1 MTKISTESKVRLII
15 SGSLLVACLIICLCT
30 CSVGYK
36 VTVAGRTLGLIPSRQ
51 MFNDVYKSISENVFS
66 MTGQDFSIPAEAEL
80 KMTLSLNRSFQC
92 REQFAESLKSVSPD
106 MIPAYTVLIDK
117 KMIVALPSK
126 EMALDTV
133 NEYKNS
139 FSSGTRESALEF
151 KNDVEI
157 RYMFAPKKLLHSKDA
172 AVTYLLDGEFSYYR
186 AKENTT
192 VSELSEK
199 MRIPESIILK
209 ANLTEGN
216 IIPKNQVIK
225 LYLGKMF
232 ADVISTR
239 KEQREE
245 AIPFETVEQ
254 LTDSIYDGSKEI
266 ITPGTNGLK
275 YVDEF
280 ITCINGIETS
290 REVLHES
297 IVKSPIT
304 QVELVGTKKKPSPVG
319 TGILLMP
326 TSGAL
331 SSRFGFRWGR
341 QHQGIDLGASLGT
354 PIYAADNGTVIYSE
368 YNEGGYGYM
377 VQIDHANGLKT
388 YYAHCDELL
397 VNNGDVVAKGDII
410 ARVGNT
416 GRSTGPHLHFEVRRG
431 DVPIDPLEYLN

>member
-15 SGSLLVACLIICLCT
+15 SGSLLAACLIICLCT

-36 VTVAGRTLGLIPSRQ
+36 VTVAGRTLGLIPSQQ
-51 MFNDVYKSISENVFS
+51 MFNDVYESISENVFS

-80 KMTLSLNRSFQC
+80 KMTLALNRSFQC
-92 REQFAESLKSVSPD
+92 QEQFAESLKSVSPD
-106 MIPAYTVLIDK
+106 MVPAYTVLIDK
-117 KMIVALPSK
+117 KMVVSLPSE
-126 EMALDTV
+126 EMALAAL

-139 FSSGTRESALEF
+139 FSAGAKESALEF
-151 KNDVEI
+151 KNEVEV
-157 RYMFAPKKLLHSKDA
+157 RYMFAPKKLLHSKDGA
-172 AVTYLLDGEFSYYR
+172 INYLLNGEFSYYR

-192 VSELSEK
+192 VSDLSEK
-199 MRIPESIILK
+199 TGIPESIILK
-209 ANLTEGN
+209 SNVTDGN
-216 IIPKNQVIK
+216 TIPKNQVIK

-232 ADVISTR
+232 TDVMSTR
-239 KEQREE
+239 HEQREE
-245 AIPFETVEQ
+245 SIPFEIVEQ
-254 LTDSIYDGSKEI
+254 PTDSIYDGSKEI

-290 REVLHES
+290 RKVLHES
-297 IVKSPIT
+297 IIKAPVT
-304 QVELVGTKKKPSPVG
+304 QVEYIGTKKKPSPVG
-319 TGILLMP
+319 TGKLLMP

-341 QHQGIDLGASLGT
+341 NHQGIDLGASLGT
-354 PIYAADNGTVIYSE
+354 PIYAADNGTVIYSQ
-368 YNEGGYGYM
+368 YNDGGYGYM

-388 YYAHCDELL
+388 CYAHCDKLL
-397 VNNGDVVAKGDII
+397 VNSGDVVAKGDII
-410 ARVGNT
+410 AEVGNT